1 MPVSQCVPK
10 IFSWTYCKS
19 WFVTFI
25 FHYRS
30 NGEWD
35 SVAVKMV
42 KQHKDINNDSPQL
55 LFEMQRELDIMKRL
69 SHHNVVKIKGVL
81 LEDEG
86 IIIMEFV
93 KEGSLDNYLK
103 VNQDQIKYPNQ
114 LFVYAQNIVD
124 GMNYLQSWGIVHR
137 DLAARNILVQDE
149 ETVKI
154 SDFGLARL
162 THQDKDYYVMESN
175 MNIPIKWLAPECLTH
190 KKYSFSSD
198 VWSFG
203 VVVWE
208 MFSLGKS
215 PCLKGC
221 EDFFTSGEFD
231 KTQLDYRNWVRFL
244 DEGQRLP
251 QPEKCP
257 SKVYKDIMLPCWNSE
272 APERPLFKDLEYIL
286 KTVEPKV
293 T

>member
-1 MPVSQCVPK
+1 MRSHNAFPRLSIKLTV
-10 IFSWTYCKS
+10 FSFNS
-19 WFVTFI
+19 
-25 FHYRS
+25 RS

-55 LFEMQRELDIMKRL
+55 LYEMQRELDIMKRL
-69 SHHNVVKIKGVL
+69 SHDNVVKIKGVL

-103 VNQDQIKYPNQ
+103 INQDQIKYPYQ

-124 GMNYLQSWGIVHR
+124 GMIYLQTWGIVHR

-162 THQDKDYYVMESN
+162 THPDKDYYVMESN
-175 MNIPIKWLAPECLTH
+175 MNIPIKWLAPECLTN

-203 VVVWE
+203 IVMWE
-208 MFSLGKS
+208 MFSLGAS

-251 QPEKCP
+251 QPDKCP
-257 SKVYKDIMLPCWNSE
+257 SKVYKDIMLPCWKSNAS
-272 APERPLFKDLEYIL
+272 ERPDFKELLNIL

>member
-1 MPVSQCVPK
+1 MRPQN
-10 IFSWTYCKS
+10 FDSWTYCKS

-154 SDFGLARL
+154 SDFG
-162 THQDKDYYVMESN
+162 
-175 MNIPIKWLAPECLTH
+175 
-190 KKYSFSSD
+190 
-198 VWSFG
+198 
-203 VVVWE
+203 
-208 MFSLGKS
+208 
-215 PCLKGC
+215 
-221 EDFFTSGEFD
+221 
-231 KTQLDYRNWVRFL
+231 
-244 DEGQRLP
+244 
-251 QPEKCP
+251 
-257 SKVYKDIMLPCWNSE
+257 
-272 APERPLFKDLEYIL
+272 
-286 KTVEPKV
+286 
-293 T
+293 

>member
-1 MPVSQCVPK
+1 MY
-10 IFSWTYCKS
+10 FYLDYN
-19 WFVTFI
+19 FF
-25 FHYRS
+25 RS
-30 NGEWD
+30 NGEYD
-35 SVAVKMV
+35 TVAVKKV
-42 KQHKDINNDSPQL
+42 KQHEELMVNDHYSVQL
-55 LFEMQRELDIMKRL
+55 LYEMQRELDIMKRL
-69 SHHNVVKIKGVL
+69 SHPNVVRIIGVL

-124 GMNYLQSWGIVHR
+124 GMIYLQSNGIVHR

-162 THQDKDYYVMESN
+162 THPDKDYYIMEPN
-175 MNIPIKWLAPECLTH
+175 MNIPVKWYAPECLANN
-190 KKYSFSSD
+190 KYSRKSD

-203 VVVWE
+203 VVMWE
-208 MFSLGKS
+208 MFSLGES

-221 EDFFTSGEFD
+221 EDFFTSSESV
-231 KTQLDYRNWVRFL
+231 KTQLDYSNWVRFL

-257 SKVYKDIMLPCWNSE
+257 SKVYKDIMLPCWKSNAS
-272 APERPLFKDLEYIL
+272 ERPQFEDLEHIL
-286 KTVEPKV
+286 KIVEPKV